1 MPRRKVGKGETAISL
16 AKKNGFFW
24 QTIWNH
30 GENAALKEKRKDP
43 TLLHEDD
50 EIFIPEKVQK
60 EVSKGTEAEH
70 TFKLKGD
77 PCKLK
82 LQLLKLGEPRKDEK
96 YVLEIEG
103 KIIEGT
109 TDGDGQIEHFI
120 PSAARVGKLILRDGK
135 ESYPIKVGELNPID
149 GVSGQKQRLNNLGF
163 NCGSENE
170 KVDEKFTE
178 AVKKFQA
185 EYKLEDSGEMN
196 AATKAKL
203 QELSK

>member
-1 MPRRKVGKGETAISL
+1 MPRRRVGTGETAISL
-16 AKKNGFFW
+16 SKKKGFFW
-24 QTIWNH
+24 QTVWNH
-30 GENAALKEKRKDP
+30 PENAALKQERKDP

-50 EIFIPEKVQK
+50 EIFIPEIETK

-82 LQLLKLGEPRKDEK
+82 LQLLKLGEPRADEN

-103 KIIEGT
+103 KILEGT

-120 PSAARVGKLILRDGK
+120 PSAARSGKLILRDGQ
-135 ESYPIKVGELNPID
+135 ETYPIKVGTLDPVD
-149 GVSGQKQRLNNLGF
+149 SVSGIKQRLNNLGF
-163 NCGSENE
+163 ASGSKNDKE
-170 KVDEKFTE
+170 DEKYAE

-185 EYKLEDSGEMN
+185 ENQLDETGEMDSK
-196 AATKAKL
+196 TKSKL
-203 QELSK
+203 KELSK

>member
-1 MPRRKVGKGETAISL
+1 MPKQRVGRGETAISL

-24 QTIWNH
+24 QTVWNH
-30 GENAALKEKRKDP
+30 GENAALKSKRKDP

-70 TFKLKGD
+70 SFKLKGD

-82 LQLLKLGEPRKDEK
+82 LQLLKLGEPRSDEK

-103 KIIEGT
+103 NIIEGT
-109 TDGDGQIEHFI
+109 TDGDGQIEHYI
-120 PSAARVGKLILRDGK
+120 PNAARQGKLILRDGK
-135 ESYPIKVGELNPID
+135 ESYPIKVGALDPID
-149 GVSGQKQRLNNLGF
+149 SVSGQKQRLNNLGF
-163 NCGSENE
+163 NCGSEND
-170 KVDEKFTE
+170 KVDEKFSE

-185 EYKLEDSGEMN
+185 EHKLDDSGEMN
-196 AATKAKL
+196 GTTKAKL
-203 QELSK
+203 QEISK